1 MDEQPKNTMRMPV
14 NKLRVGFYV
23 DVEMAW
29 NEHPFLFRRFKI
41 KSEEQIDVIQRLL
54 KDTVLVFP
62 NKSVVGK
69 EELDNAQSKQSG
81 EAKTAEQDTE
91 DALWQQKRQNLEEA
105 KAYRNERRRLMKEYK
120 QAAER
125 VRRLT
130 NDLSNAP
137 ANAMR
142 DAETIVND
150 MVSHFEQDESVLMN
164 LVNLPDGGF
173 STYAHSLNVT
183 VLALSLARSL
193 GIQGEELHH
202 IATGALLHDCGQ
214 VTLPGSIMHKKGKLS
229 EGEQKVYETHASAG
243 AKLAQ
248 QVGTLD
254 DSTVRIIQDHHELLD
269 GTGYPE
275 GKKADELSRATCIVS
290 IANVY
295 DNFCNP
301 RELSAAK
308 TPKEAMAKMYRDWRG
323 KLDPQMLTHFIKSM
337 GVYPPGTVVQLSDE
351 SVALVVTVNP
361 DNLLNPTVLL
371 YNPDIP
377 RNEAMMTDLATHE
390 ELTVQD
396 ALKPKDYPERMYEY
410 LGMKERIGY
419 FYSKGEW

>member
-1 MDEQPKNTMRMPV
+1 MSKIRIG
-14 NKLRVGFYV
+14 LYV
-23 DVEMAW
+23 DVERPW
-29 NEHPFLFRRFKI
+29 NEHPFLFRRFRI
-41 KSEEQIDVIQRLL
+41 KNRQQVEVIKRLHNE
-54 KDTVLVFP
+54 TVLVFP
-62 NKSVVGK
+62 KKSVVGK
-69 EELDNAQSKQSG
+69 EELDDASSG
-81 EAKTAEQDTE
+81 ASGVAETPTQEAE
-91 DALWQQKRQNLEEA
+91 DALWLEKRQHLEEA

-125 VRRLT
+125 VHRLT

-137 ANAMR
+137 ANAMH
-142 DAETIVND
+142 DAETIVED
-150 MVSHFEQDESVLMN
+150 MVSHFEQGESVLMN

-193 GIQGEELHH
+193 GIDRDELHQ

-214 VTLPGSIMHKKGKLS
+214 ITLPGSIMHKKGKLTPR
-229 EGEQKVYETHASAG
+229 EQKVYETHSSAG

-248 QVGTLD
+248 QIGSLD
-254 DSTVRIIQDHHELLD
+254 DSTIRIIQDHHELLD
-269 GTGYPE
+269 GSGYPA
-275 GKKADELSRATCIVS
+275 GKKGDELSRATRIVS

-295 DNFCNP
+295 DNLCNP
-301 RELSAAK
+301 RDLSAAR
-308 TPKEAMAKMYRDWRG
+308 TPKETMALMYRDWRG
-323 KLDPQMLTHFIKSM
+323 KLDPEMLIHFIKSM
-337 GVYPPGTVVQLSDE
+337 GVYPPGTVVQLSDD

-377 RNEAMMTDLATHE
+377 RNEAMMTDLAIHE
-390 ELTVQD
+390 ELTVQG

-410 LGMKERIGY
+410 LGMTERIGY
-419 FYSKGEW
+419 FYSKGDR

>member
-1 MDEQPKNTMRMPV
+1 MSEQPANTIRIPV
-14 NKLRVGFYV
+14 EKLHVGLYV
-23 DVEMAW
+23 DVELSW
-29 NEHPFLFRRFKI
+29 NEHPFLFRRFRI
-41 KSEEQIDVIQRLL
+41 KNDQQIEVIQRLI
-54 KDTVLVFP
+54 TETILVFP
-62 NKSVVGK
+62 KKSVVGK
-69 EELDNAQSKQSG
+69 EGLEGA
-81 EAKTAEQDTE
+81 EASSPEEFGVEEEGVE
-91 DALWQQKRQNLEEA
+91 DALWLNKRQHLEEA

-130 NDLSNAP
+130 QDLNNAP

-142 DAETIVND
+142 DAESIVD
-150 MVSHFEQDESVLMN
+150 EMVSHFEQGESVLMN

-193 GIQGEELHH
+193 RIEGEELHH
-202 IATGALLHDCGQ
+202 IATGALLHDCGKI
-214 VTLPGSIMHKKGKLS
+214 TLPGSILHKKGKLS
-229 EGEQKVYETHASAG
+229 PGEQRVYETHASAG

-248 QVGTLD
+248 QVGTLEE
-254 DSTVRIIQDHHELLD
+254 STVSIIQDHHELLD
-269 GTGYPE
+269 GTGYPQ
-275 GKKADELSRATCIVS
+275 GKKGEQLNRATRIVA

-301 RELSAAK
+301 RELSEAK
-308 TPKEAMAKMYRDWRG
+308 TPKEAMALIYRDWRG
-323 KLDPQMLTHFIKSM
+323 KLDPEMLTHFIKSM

-351 SVALVVTVNP
+351 SIALVVTVNP
-361 DNLLNPTVLL
+361 DNLLNPKVLL

-377 RNEAMMTDLATHE
+377 RNEAMMIDLATHD

-396 ALKPKDYPERMYEY
+396 ALKPRETPERIYEY

-419 FYSKGEW
+419 FYSKGNG